1 MKIHQ
6 KQCFLVGL
14 LLKRRGRKCQNIPS
28 LCNLNT
34 FLNCPY
40 PKLCHQTFM
49 ICSEMGSIIL
59 QFKRGRGGQF
69 WAGGTSKKKFLLSRW
84 KPAAFIGE
92 TGSSICWGKFGWTL
106 KTSWTKFCSGFFL
119 QRFFPIQII
128 YYLLFS
134 PPQFSIML
142 LKCKSNL
149 FYYLCRF
156 LTFFNASFLV
166 PSFLVSSYLGETT
179 PCPPSDKQ
187 VQIKIIY
194 F

>member
-92 TGSSICWGKFGWTL
+92 TGSSINLLGKFWMDIENILDKVSFRIFPTM
-106 KTSWTKFCSGFFL
+106 
-119 QRFFPIQII
+119 FFPHPD
-128 YYLLFS
+128 YLLFVIFAS
-134 PPQFSIML
+134 SVFNNAPEMQVKSL
-142 LKCKSNL
+142 LL
-149 FYYLCRF
+149 F
-156 LTFFNASFLV
+156 V
-166 PSFLVSSYLGETT
+166 PIF
-179 PCPPSDKQ
+179 D
-187 VQIKIIY
+187 I